1 MRLLSYG
8 HGNLYLRVTFC
19 SFRTFSMPAP
29 NSQQDA
35 IQAFIDLA
43 NDMKNEGATIQFVST
58 ALMRAC
64 AVYSTYVVAG
74 NEGALRKSGVEKLK
88 NLLTLAASSWP
99 LPKLSWF
106 ILVYRCSLWI
116 LHE

>member
-1 MRLLSYG
+1 MSA
-8 HGNLYLRVTFC
+8 
-19 SFRTFSMPAP
+19 PA
-29 NSQQDA
+29 SQQDA

-43 NDMKNEGATIQFVST
+43 NEMKNEGATIELIST

-88 NLLTLAASSWP
+88 ELFAHEVDTIQRA
-99 LPKLSWF
+99 KLKQAG
-106 ILVYRCSLWI
+106 IDPA
-116 LHE
+116 EAG

>member
-1 MRLLSYG
+1 
-8 HGNLYLRVTFC
+8 
-19 SFRTFSMPAP
+19 MPAP
-29 NSQQDA
+29 ESQQDA

-43 NDMKNEGATIQFVST
+43 NEMKNEGATIQFVST

-88 NLLTLAASSWP
+88 NLFAQEVDTIQQLKLQQAGVDPSAAA
-99 LPKLSWF
+99 
-106 ILVYRCSLWI
+106 
-116 LHE
+116 EQ